1 MMTRLAFV
9 LAFLASACCVAATPP
24 CVQWTS
30 PLQFTIANDPR
41 VANGNT
47 NGVYGRASW
56 SFDKND
62 TALSNNSIR
71 FVLCYAPRNLTT
83 DPIVLPMTQLATQSQ
98 LLYSL
103 NQTVLYSSDQ
113 HTLTNTSMEADTT
126 GLCAYGWWNFTTLS
140 PYNYSSVAPQLWFR
154 NNVTRLVFARMYT
167 NAPENKYVSTLN
179 TTLANPLSILS

>member
-113 HTLTNTSMEADTT
+113 HTQQDCVHTGGGTSPRCLRTT
-126 GLCAYGWWNFTTLS
+126 TRASRRSSGSETTSRDSCLRACT
-140 PYNYSSVAPQLWFR
+140 P
-154 NNVTRLVFARMYT
+154 TRQRT
-167 NAPENKYVSTLN
+167 STY
-179 TTLANPLSILS
+179 PLSTRH